1 MTVVMM
7 PVAALVA
14 VIVTPGIN
22 APVESETVPPNVAL
36 LVCANVRIGN
46 TRQNSV
52 MAANTAFLFMM
63 HSWTRLGVTLLH
75 RYQSKVNGGNREGQG
90 CVKVAAWSLDIFKR
104 TFLRDKLAKLEC
116 R

>member
-1 MTVVMM
+1 M
-7 PVAALVA
+7 VA

-46 TRQNSV
+46 TRHNSV

-63 HSWTRLGVTLLH
+63 HSWTRLGVTPTQTSIESQ
-75 RYQSKVNGGNREGQG
+75 RREQG
-90 CVKVAAWSLDIFKR
+90 RAGMR
-104 TFLRDKLAKLEC
+104 QGRRLEFGHF
-116 R
+116 